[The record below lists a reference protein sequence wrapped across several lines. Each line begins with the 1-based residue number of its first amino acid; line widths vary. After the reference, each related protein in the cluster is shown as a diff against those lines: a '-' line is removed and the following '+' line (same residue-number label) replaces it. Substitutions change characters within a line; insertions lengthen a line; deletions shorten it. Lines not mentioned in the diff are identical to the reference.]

1 MLMDPL
7 FAHSSNLVI
16 LHSILKCAVYSL
28 SPLIGYYVLVPVYRN
43 KILKG
48 VSIGVYI
55 FNFLLQVT
63 SIFTGWTFY
72 IDSSNFCHN
81 GPLYFIYAIVY
92 WYSILLVLFG
102 SIAYGS
108 RFPNHN
114 LGSLIGL
121 ISIVDFGVI
130 IRLFHS
136 EIQLSYLCVSI
147 ACSLLLLHY
156 IEFSRQRTDDI
167 INRQRND
174 LERDPLTNLL
184 SRYSYNR
191 RIERFFD
198 DDHLEDDLVVCIF
211 DINGL
216 KNVNDNIG
224 HLAGD
229 IMIAGAA
236 KNIKKVVGEYGNVY
250 RYGGD
255 EFIAFLNLPLEKADE
270 FENQLNNETLA
281 WSAEN
286 KLNLH
291 VSLGYCASKDNP
303 DYDIQAL
310 INKAD
315 KMMYAN
321 KQSFYNQSI

>member
-1 MLMDPL
+1 MQ
-7 FAHSSNLVI
+7 HSDYSN
-16 LHSILKCAVYSL
+16 
-28 SPLIGYYVLVPVYRN
+28 
-43 KILKG
+43 
-48 VSIGVYI
+48 
-55 FNFLLQVT
+55 
-63 SIFTGWTFY
+63 
-72 IDSSNFCHN
+72 
-81 GPLYFIYAIVY
+81 
-92 WYSILLVLFG
+92 
-102 SIAYGS
+102 
-108 RFPNHN
+108 
-114 LGSLIGL
+114 
-121 ISIVDFGVI
+121 
-130 IRLFHS
+130 
-136 EIQLSYLCVSI
+136 
-147 ACSLLLLHY
+147 
-156 IEFSRQRTDDI
+156 

-198 DDHLEDDLVVCIF
+198 DDHLENDLIVCIF